1 MFRLGSAEGI
11 FIVGQIEPMSG
22 EHKHFPRIRLRIHI
36 PAEHYLIPHTPEIS
50 VDKTHLLLTQLG
62 AGNLKMGADKGHN
75 PSRRQFH
82 IRNQH
87 ASGLALAE
95 RLSQSSLQKNQE
107 ELLNCAENLRS
118 VKNLIDQAINFTYFG
133 QKTGGQRSTAKKI
146 QAVREN
152 GKKGGRPSKK
162 ILIKIEKNQSEET
175 YSVWFNDGSIKVVPG
190 KSLQD
195 VRNAF
200 PITRYKWSGE
210 LEEAYQKIYC

>member
-1 MFRLGSAEGI
+1 MNMNPTLKQAKEK
-11 FIVGQIEPMSG
+11 IE
-22 EHKHFPRIRLRIHI
+22 
-36 PAEHYLIPHTPEIS
+36 EIEKS
-50 VDKTHLLLTQLG
+50 
-62 AGNLKMGADKGHN
+62 LK
-75 PSRRQFH
+75 
-82 IRNQH
+82 
-87 ASGLALAE
+87 ALAE
-95 RLSQSSLQKNQE
+95 RLSQPSLQKNQE

-175 YSVWFNDGSIKVVPG
+175 YSIWFNDGSIKVVPG
-190 KSLQD
+190 KTLQD

>member
-1 MFRLGSAEGI
+1 MNMNPTLKQAEEK
-11 FIVGQIEPMSG
+11 IEEIEKSL
-22 EHKHFPRIRLRIHI
+22 KDI
-36 PAEHYLIPHTPEIS
+36 AES
-50 VDKTHLLLTQLG
+50 LTQ
-62 AGNLKMGADKGHN
+62 
-75 PSRRQFH
+75 PSF
-82 IRNQH
+82 
-87 ASGLALAE
+87 
-95 RLSQSSLQKNQE
+95 QKKQE
-107 ELLNCAENLRS
+107 ELLNCAENLRA

-162 ILIKIEKNQSEET
+162 ILIKIEKNQSEAS
-175 YSVWFNDGSIKVVPG
+175 YSVWFNDGSVKSVPG
-190 KSLQD
+190 TTLQD

>member
-1 MFRLGSAEGI
+1 MNMNPTLKQAKEK
-11 FIVGQIEPMSG
+11 IE
-22 EHKHFPRIRLRIHI
+22 
-36 PAEHYLIPHTPEIS
+36 EIEKS
-50 VDKTHLLLTQLG
+50 
-62 AGNLKMGADKGHN
+62 LK
-75 PSRRQFH
+75 
-82 IRNQH
+82 
-87 ASGLALAE
+87 ALAE

-146 QAVREN
+146 
-152 GKKGGRPSKK
+152 
-162 ILIKIEKNQSEET
+162 LIKIEKNQSEET

-190 KSLQD
+190 KTLQD

>member
-1 MFRLGSAEGI
+1 MNMNPTLKQAKEK
-11 FIVGQIEPMSG
+11 IE
-22 EHKHFPRIRLRIHI
+22 
-36 PAEHYLIPHTPEIS
+36 EIEKS
-50 VDKTHLLLTQLG
+50 
-62 AGNLKMGADKGHN
+62 LK
-75 PSRRQFH
+75 
-82 IRNQH
+82 
-87 ASGLALAE
+87 ALAE

-190 KSLQD
+190 KTLQD
-195 VRNAF
+195 VRRN
-200 PITRYKWSGE
+200 IDL
-210 LEEAYQKIYC
+210 LEFGRSNDKVFKADQLESVFDNKNRNLNHVCTKQNGKFIYTNEQLYEAMGDAKVTI